1 MAGIKQEYAEIK
13 IQSEGNHMRLKDKVA
28 LVTGGGDG
36 IGAGI
41 TARFVEEGA
50 RVLITGRRKQVLQ
63 EFASRFPS
71 GKVDCFAADVSK
83 PEDVEQSVKAA
94 IKFGGTLDILVNN
107 AGISQ
112 AMPIDKMEL
121 EEWNRMLAV
130 NLTGP
135 MLMMKY
141 AIRHM
146 REHGGGSIINIAS
159 IGAFGSLPAM
169 PAYAATKAALVM
181 LTKQAALDYTRDK
194 IRINVVCPGGVRTT
208 MLDKEFGQIGS
219 LIGMN
224 SDEFIET
231 IAAELPMQRF
241 ADISE
246 IGSVCAFLA
255 SDDASFISGSSI
267 VADGAATVPDVA
279 GAIVSSMLRRG
290 KKEGG

>member
-1 MAGIKQEYAEIK
+1 MK
-13 IQSEGNHMRLKDKVA
+13 LKDKVA

-41 TARFVEEGA
+41 TERFVEEGA
-50 RVLITGRRKQVLQ
+50 RVLITGRRKQVL
-63 EFASRFPS
+63 EDFASHFPS
-71 GKVDCFAADVSK
+71 GKVDCFTADVSK
-83 PEDVEQSVKAA
+83 PEDVERSVEAA

-107 AGISQ
+107 AGISN
-112 AMPIDKMEL
+112 AIPIDKMEL
-121 EEWNRMLAV
+121 DSWQQMLDV

-181 LTKQAALDYTRDK
+181 LTRQAALDYTRDK
-194 IRINVVCPGGVRTT
+194 IRTNVVCPGGVRTA

-224 SDEFIET
+224 SDEFIEA
-231 IAAELPMQRF
+231 IASELPMQRF

-246 IGSVCAFLA
+246 MGSICAFLA

-279 GAIVSSMLRRG
+279 GAIMSSMLRRVRNEDG
-290 KKEGG
+290 